1 MQSGIKYV
9 AWSLTAAAVAIYLVM
24 AGVTLP
30 HLASL
35 VGGEPMFDL
44 RLLGY
49 DFGTTQEILTRLGVD
64 GAAYYENVQHR
75 LDSAFPVLACLSLLY
90 WLIASGRRWQGY
102 GLPLG
107 SAVLAAILATA
118 VIGNAADLAENAA
131 VSAMLAAGPKVVTP
145 AMVHTASTFTLAKG
159 FFSTIAYAALIVLVV
174 GPSVA
179 GVLKRKRP

>member
-9 AWSLTAAAVAIYLVM
+9 AWSLTAAAVAIYVVM
-24 AGVTLP
+24 SGVTLP

-35 VGGEPMFDL
+35 AGGQAVFDL

-49 DFGTTQEILTRLGVD
+49 DFATAQDLLTRLGVD

-90 WLIASGRRWQGY
+90 WMIAAGRRWQGH

-118 VIGNAADLAENAA
+118 VIGNAATLAENAA
-131 VSAMLAAGPKVVTP
+131 VSVMLSAGAKAVTP
-145 AMVHTASTFTLAKG
+145 AMVRTASTFTLAKG
-159 FFSTIAYAALIVLVV
+159 FFLTIAYAALIVLAV

-179 GVLKRKRP
+179 GVLNRKKP